1 MKDIVFLLI
10 LGIIACKTVIP
21 VQDIYYNGEYDPT
34 PESTD
39 PTPEPT
45 DPTPESTDPTPEPTD
60 PTPES
65 TDPTPE
71 PTESPNPGSTAEKN
85 NQ

>member
-45 DPTPESTDPTPEPTD
+45 DPTPESTDPTPEPT
-60 PTPES
+60 
-65 TDPTPE
+65 
-71 PTESPNPGSTAEKN
+71 ESPNPGSTAEKN
-85 NQ
+85 NFSKALLGLLFLILI